1 VNDRASSAYF
11 SSIILHGTIVVMI
24 ALLAYSCTPSSPQVP
39 KIMELVAG
47 PGDNYMATEA
57 TKLGAENGI
66 ELNLPAVPMASAP
79 TPPAPD
85 PTPAE
90 TAPMTPAEAVPVTPV
105 EVAPPAPK
113 APAKTTKSTTKPPP
127 NPMLKK
133 VTHAEIRAE
142 SAVKMHEAR
151 LEKERQKAAALAA
164 KKLAASN
171 YAKYMAGQQGPMV
184 KGKAGGVAAGTSMAD
199 GAGGKALTAEQ
210 ADAMAAW
217 IALLSQRWRDGFVP
231 PPDFDQK
238 MLAHVSFHVSAAGSI
253 SGIHVT
259 GSNGG
264 PAFESAVAEAL
275 RHVTVPP
282 PPAKKGDD
290 YSVDF
295 TLKDQG

>member
-11 SSIILHGTIVVMI
+11 SSIILHGTIVVLI
-24 ALLAYSCTPSSPQVP
+24 ALLAYSCTPSSPKAP

-66 ELNLPAVPMASAP
+66 EVNLPAVPIAAAP

-85 PTPAE
+85 PTPAD
-90 TAPMTPAEAVPVTPV
+90 TAPVTPVEPV
-105 EVAPPAPK
+105 EVAPPTPK
-113 APAKTTKSTTKPPP
+113 APTKTTKSTTKPPP
-127 NPMLKK
+127 NPMAKS
-133 VTHAEIRAE
+133 VNHGEIVAE
-142 SAVKMHEAR
+142 SRAKMLKAKQDR
-151 LEKERQKAAALAA
+151 ERKKAEAAAA
-164 KKLAASN
+164 KQAQASA
-171 YAKYMAGQQGPMV
+171 YAKYIAGLKGQAV

-210 ADAMAAW
+210 QDAMAAW

-238 MLAHVSFHVSAAGSI
+238 MLAHVSFHVSASGSI
-253 SGIHVT
+253 SSIHVT

-282 PPAKKGDD
+282 PPSKKGDE
-290 YSVDF
+290 YTVDF